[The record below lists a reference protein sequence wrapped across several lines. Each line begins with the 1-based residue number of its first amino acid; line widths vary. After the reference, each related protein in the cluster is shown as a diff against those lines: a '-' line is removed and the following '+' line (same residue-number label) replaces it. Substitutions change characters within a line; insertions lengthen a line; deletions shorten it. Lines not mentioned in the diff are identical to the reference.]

1 METKNSKEK
10 IKIMIADDFPLLLE
24 DMCELIERQED
35 MEVVGTAGSG
45 KKIVELA
52 LSVGVT
58 KREIKVSFSLF
69 PQSNSNNVCFLIR
82 NLYCVLLKGVGESGQ
97 I

>member
-52 LSVGVT
+52 KET
-58 KREIKVSFSLF
+58 KFDIILMDIEMENLNAGITATELLREQLGDV
-69 PQSNSNNVCFLIR
+69 NVIFLTVHDK
-82 NLYCVLLKGVGESGQ
+82 N
-97 I
+97 

>member
-24 DMCELIERQED
+24 DMCELIDRQED

-52 LSVGVT
+52 KET
-58 KREIKVSFSLF
+58 KFKCRDYCHGAAEGAAWRCQCYFSD
-69 PQSNSNNVCFLIR
+69 SA
-82 NLYCVLLKGVGESGQ
+82 
-97 I
+97 